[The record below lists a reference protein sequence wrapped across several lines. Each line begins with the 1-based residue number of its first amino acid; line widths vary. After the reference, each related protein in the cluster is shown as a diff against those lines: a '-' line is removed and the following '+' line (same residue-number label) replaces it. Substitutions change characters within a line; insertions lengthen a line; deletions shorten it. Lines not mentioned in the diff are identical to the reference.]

1 MFPLNNNTVYIDANG
16 NRHVLG
22 DILGGSGSGA
32 VEAIAPIEETET
44 STRAYSKGDQFFF
57 EGELVTATAD
67 ISIDDTITVGESGN
81 AIPSDTIVDQL
92 DAVSGWTD
100 ITADCTF
107 GYTPTSGSKILY
119 NAKLKLVFFTMQF
132 LTGVSNVATLVTLP
146 TYCKSKFDGICG
158 ISCAESSGNYV
169 LAVVSENVISSEFM
183 RGAIV
188 IYQPA
193 FIGFVAVK

>member
-22 DILGGSGSGA
+22 DVLGGSGSGA

-67 ISIDDTITVGESGN
+67 IAIDDTITVGESGN

-92 DAVSGWTD
+92 DAISGWTD
-100 ITADCTF
+100 ITANCTF
-107 GYTPTSGSKILY
+107 GYTPESGSKILY
-119 NAKLKLVFFTMQF
+119 NEKLKLVVFTMQF
-132 LTGVSNVATLVTLP
+132 MTTVSNVATLVTLP
-146 TYCKSKFDGICG
+146 TYCKAKYAGICG
-158 ISCAESSGNYV
+158 IAIAESYGNYV
-169 LAVVSENVISSEFM
+169 TAVVNDNVITSSFM
-183 RGAIV
+183 RGASSIS
-188 IYQPA
+188 QPC
-193 FIGFVAVK
+193 FIGFVVVE